1 MKHAATLRL
10 LWAVTLGLLWFRG
23 SAAAQAPD
31 PGASWVEAGG
41 FYHRVSDDFGDW
53 KGGYFRGVF
62 SGARNVW
69 YLDAKAQEAFRDSG
83 VYGALANVHTFG
95 SRVYSHVSVGGG
107 TGAYVLPD
115 LRLDA
120 ALAIKLG
127 SAKSVVV
134 TLGGTFVKAKSIYED
149 LAVFGG
155 LVWYAG
161 PAVVELSG
169 RVNWSDPNAVRS
181 ERINGAVTLGRAG
194 RRVVAVRGGAGTE
207 GYQLTGV
214 TSTLRRFRSQEAGL
228 IWREWTGRRFGLV
241 LAGELYHNP
250 FYTRAGVSLGVF
262 RGW

>member
-1 MKHAATLRL
+1 MRQL
-10 LWAVTLGLLWFRG
+10 LVVALGLLSLRG
-23 SAAAQAPD
+23 SATAQAPL

-41 FYHRVSDDFGDW
+41 FYHRVSGAFGNW
-53 KGGYFRGVF
+53 KGGYLRGVL

-69 YLDAKAQEAFRDSG
+69 YLDAKAQEAFGDRG

-95 SRVYSHVSVGGG
+95 SRVYSQVSVGGG
-107 TGAYVLPD
+107 TGTYVLPD

-120 ALAIKLG
+120 ALAVKLG
-127 SAKSVVV
+127 AGKSVVV
-134 TLGGTFVKAKSIYED
+134 TAGGTFVKAKTIYQD
-149 LAVFGG
+149 RAVVGG

-181 ERINGAVTLGRAG
+181 ERVNGAVTLGSAG
-194 RRVVAVRGGAGTE
+194 RRLVAIRGGAGTE

-214 TSTLRRFRSQEAGL
+214 TATRRRFRSQEVGL
-228 IWREWTGRRFGLV
+228 SWREWTGARFGLV

-250 FYTRAGVSLGVF
+250 FYTRAGVSLGIF

>member
-1 MKHAATLRL
+1 LRHWL
-10 LWAVTLGLLWFRG
+10 AVTLGLLSLRG
-23 SAAAQAPD
+23 SAAAQAPT

-41 FYHRVSDDFGDW
+41 FYHRVSGDFGDW

-95 SRVYSHVSVGGG
+95 SRVYSQVSVGGG
-107 TGAYVLPD
+107 TGTYVLPE

-120 ALAIKLG
+120 ALSVKLG
-127 SAKSVVV
+127 SGKSVVV
-134 TLGGTFVKAKSIYED
+134 TAGGTFVKSKSIYED
-149 LAVFGG
+149 RALFGG
-155 LVWYAG
+155 LVWYSG

-169 RVNWSDPNAVRS
+169 RINWSDPNAVRS

-194 RRVVAVRGGAGTE
+194 RRLVAIRGGAGTE

-214 TSTLRRFRSQEAGL
+214 VATLRRFRSQEAGL
-228 IWREWTGRRFGLV
+228 LWREWTGRHFGVV
-241 LAGELYHNP
+241 LGGEFYHNP
-250 FYTRAGVSLGVF
+250 FYSRAGVSLGLF

>member
-1 MKHAATLRL
+1 MKQWL
-10 LWAVTLGLLWFRG
+10 AVTLGLLSLRG
-23 SAAAQAPD
+23 SAAAQATA

-41 FYHRVSDDFGDW
+41 FYHRVSGGFGDW

-95 SRVYSHVSVGGG
+95 SRVYSQVSVGGG
-107 TGAYVLPD
+107 TGTYVLPD

-120 ALAIKLG
+120 ALAVKLG
-127 SAKSVVV
+127 ARKSVVV
-134 TLGGTFVKAKSIYED
+134 TGGGTMVKAKSVYQD
-149 LAVFGG
+149 RAVFGG

-169 RVNWSDPNAVRS
+169 RVNWSDPNSVRS
-181 ERINGAVTLGRAG
+181 ERIGGAVTVGSAG
-194 RRVVAVRGGAGTE
+194 RRLVVIRGSAGTE

-214 TSTLRRFRSQEAGL
+214 NSTLRRFRSQEAGL
-228 IWREWTGRRFGLV
+228 SWREWTGPRFGLV
-241 LAGELYHNP
+241 LGGELYHNP

>member
-1 MKHAATLRL
+1 LRHWL
-10 LWAVTLGLLWFRG
+10 AVTLGLLSLRG
-23 SAAAQAPD
+23 SAAAQAPA

-41 FYHRVSDDFGDW
+41 FYHRVSGDFGDW

-95 SRVYSHVSVGGG
+95 SRVYSQVSVGGG
-107 TGAYVLPD
+107 TGTYVLPE

-120 ALAIKLG
+120 ALAVKLG
-127 SAKSVVV
+127 SGKSVVV
-134 TLGGTFVKAKSIYED
+134 TAGGTFVKSKSIYED
-149 LAVFGG
+149 RAAFGG
-155 LVWYAG
+155 LVWYSG

-181 ERINGAVTLGRAG
+181 ARINGAVTLGRTG
-194 RRVVAVRGGAGTE
+194 RRLVAIRGGAGTE

-214 TSTLRRFRSQEAGL
+214 VATLRRFRSQEAGL
-228 IWREWTGRRFGLV
+228 SWREWTGRHFGMV
-241 LAGELYHNP
+241 LGGEFYHNP
-250 FYTRAGVSLGVF
+250 FYPRAGVSLGLF